1 MADTAAFF
9 AKKKKSGTKKK
20 FKSFNANKI
29 DVSSVTSTTHVDAPD
44 VSTSEVTTSL
54 GLSSLGGGGN
64 DGGIGGGFS
73 AGAKLGDGG
82 GEWADDVVVPAAAGG
97 NNKKWGSASGGG
109 KIANDSAT
117 SVANSSENKV
127 AELLDMATLQAQWNE
142 QDDVAERLRIEETK
156 KQLAKAKE
164 GMEKE
169 AERLRLEKEKKEAAA
184 NARSSGLGL
193 GGSAAGA
200 GGKWVPSHL
209 RGGGSSIR
217 GPASMDGG
225 TGVRKVNMEDEELFP
240 DLAAADKILAAKEE
254 KEREGKER
262 MAKASSGK
270 IVAPSG
276 WGQRPPLNL
285 APKSTDGGA
294 AAPTQRKPLNLAPPS
309 KKVDDAPA
317 PAEVSAVMEQ
327 KESEKE
333 KSAETSASTPVA
345 AESSSA
351 PVAAASVAA
360 VTPDASTSTATAD
373 ASASATPDVAAI
385 PPEKKVLKKKK
396 KKDLSTFKPKSSS

>member
-9 AKKKKSGTKKK
+9 AKKKKSGKK

-29 DVSSVTSTTHVDAPD
+29 DVSSVTTTTHVDAPD

-54 GLSSLGGGGN
+54 GLASLGGGGS
-64 DGGIGGGFS
+64 DSGIGGGLS
-73 AGAKLGDGG
+73 VGAKLGDGG
-82 GEWADDVVVPAAAGG
+82 GEWADDVVVPAAAAGSH
-97 NNKKWGSASGGG
+97 KKWGSASGGG
-109 KIANDSAT
+109 NKNSNGSAT
-117 SVANSSENKV
+117 AGANVSESKV

-184 NARSSGLGL
+184 SARSSGLGL
-193 GGSAAGA
+193 GGNAAGA

-217 GPASMDGG
+217 GPASMDSG
-225 TGVRKVNMEDEELFP
+225 TEVRKVNMEDEELFP

-254 KEREGKER
+254 KEKEEKER
-262 MAKASSGK
+262 SAKAASGK
-270 IVAPSG
+270 IMAPSG
-276 WGQRPPLNL
+276 WGQRTPLNL

-294 AAPTQRKPLNLAPPS
+294 AGPLQRKPLNLAPPS
-309 KKVDDAPA
+309 KKVEEAQSPA
-317 PAEVSAVMEQ
+317 DVSVAQE
-327 KESEKE
+327 EAGSEKE
-333 KSAETSASTPVA
+333 KAAETSVI

-351 PVAAASVAA
+351 PAAAGAADAVTPEASASTAPAAAVVAAAS
-360 VTPDASTSTATAD
+360 TSATA
-373 ASASATPDVAAI
+373 ASAAAI

-396 KKDLSTFKPKSSS
+396 KKDLSTFKP